1 MEGFDGVYSSV
12 PDYFGAEPDPLLKAH
27 FDLIDRNRP
36 VLDIGCG
43 QGRHAFY
50 LARRGFS
57 VDALDPSSVGLEQVA
72 RTASREALSIRT
84 ICGGF
89 ADLGELKVE
98 YGCILIFGLIP
109 LLNRDEIGELVE
121 TVEATLGPGGT
132 LFLTAFGT
140 WDPAYPN
147 HESTRE
153 MEGSASFRSI
163 DGSLGTFLEPGE
175 IVNLF
180 PFLEVL
186 DHQEFLGPEHRHGDG
201 PPERHGRAE
210 AVLRRAAAQR

>member
-1 MEGFDGVYSSV
+1 MAGFDGVYSSV
-12 PDYFGAEPDPLLKAH
+12 PNYFGAEPDPLLKGH

-43 QGRHAFY
+43 QGRHAFF

-72 RTASREALSIRT
+72 KTASEEALSIRT

-89 ADLGELKVE
+89 ADLGELKAE

-109 LLNRDEIGELVE
+109 LLDRDGIDELIE

-132 LFLTAFGT
+132 LFITAFGT

-153 MEGSASFRSI
+153 NEGSDSFRSI

-180 PFLEVL
+180 PFLEVV

-201 PPERHGRAE
+201 APERHGRAE
-210 AVLRRAAAQR
+210 AVLRRY